1 LNFNYNELTN
11 IDLTTGKM
19 TDIDGQPLISSNIYT
34 YNNGELVFNI
44 EKTNRL
50 CKSDTYKMGSYN
62 AILGKNVRTDILDL
76 KYDTIRD
83 DKDSDNDHQATA
95 LNFSGV
101 KIAGVQ

>member
-50 CKSDTYKMGSYN
+50 CKSDTYKMDSYN

-76 KYDTIRD
+76 K
-83 DKDSDNDHQATA
+83 
-95 LNFSGV
+95 
-101 KIAGVQ
+101 